1 MPWGGLEGM
10 LGLVDRIGDE
20 PAGMLVGQPVVDAG
34 AFVPSADHAGES
46 ELGQVLRYGGRRLA
60 DGLGQITDGE
70 FAVAQRQD
78 DADPGRVGQH
88 GEHLDGEV
96 DERGVDIEARCL
108 RICMHTKILTQSGGP
123 RNTGRSRYGVVM
135 TAPTRD
141 PEPSIGQLVAAIK
154 DDIAALV
161 RGEIDLAKAELRG
174 QAKAGGA
181 AIGMLAAAAVIA
193 LFAVAMLS
201 VAAAY
206 GLHALGLG
214 LGWSYLI
221 VGGFY
226 LVVTGALLMIARTA
240 FGKLEGPARTQR
252 SAKEI
257 AAALKRT
264 DDQ

>member
-1 MPWGGLEGM
+1 
-10 LGLVDRIGDE
+10 
-20 PAGMLVGQPVVDAG
+20 
-34 AFVPSADHAGES
+34 
-46 ELGQVLRYGGRRLA
+46 
-60 DGLGQITDGE
+60 
-70 FAVAQRQD
+70 
-78 DADPGRVGQH
+78 
-88 GEHLDGEV
+88 
-96 DERGVDIEARCL
+96 
-108 RICMHTKILTQSGGP
+108 
-123 RNTGRSRYGVVM
+123 M